1 MLRALSGTL
10 SNSSSVVRL
19 HEIGIDKTPRAQES
33 VGNMLA
39 AMRMLA
45 LPDAFDF
52 SVTKMQMRIASRSVR
67 RWPWQMQPSMRTSN
81 ELLAPAALAEDHMP
95 QVHPG

>member
-33 VGNMLA
+33 AGNMLA
-39 AMRMLA
+39 AMSE
-45 LPDAFDF
+45 P
-52 SVTKMQMRIASRSVR
+52 IAVAIAHIHADLR
-67 RWPWQMQPSMRTSN
+67 
-81 ELLAPAALAEDHMP
+81 
-95 QVHPG
+95 

>member
-33 VGNMLA
+33 AGNMLA

-52 SVTKMQMRIASRSVR
+52 SVIKMQMRIASRSVR